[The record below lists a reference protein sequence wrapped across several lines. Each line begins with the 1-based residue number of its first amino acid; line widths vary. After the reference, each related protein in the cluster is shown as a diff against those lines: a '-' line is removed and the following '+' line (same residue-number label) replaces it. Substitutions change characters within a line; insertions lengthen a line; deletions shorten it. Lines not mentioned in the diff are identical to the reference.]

1 MGMNEF
7 DLIARLVETVA
18 EARRERSSAG
28 PVEIA
33 VPSGDDAAVT
43 VPKGATATSVD
54 SLVDGVH
61 FRRETAPLRSVGRKA
76 LAVALSDLAAMGAVP
91 GEAYVQLGV
100 PDDLDQAGCL
110 ELGEGLAQVAA
121 EHDVAVL
128 GGDVTRAP
136 VLWVAITVVGHA
148 DSAEQL
154 VRRAGAAPGQLL
166 CVTGELGGAAAGL
179 LLLDRPELADV
190 VGAEVADG
198 LRGRQLEPRPRIAA
212 GRALAAIGAS
222 AMIDL
227 SDGLGGDANQLAAA
241 SGVRLSI
248 ELEAPAAASGRR
260 ARWRPP
266 RESTPYD
273 LAAGRGEDYE
283 LLVALP
289 AERAQRAI
297 AEVAAGGSALTQIGA
312 VDEGTGRRAA
322 GRRRL
327 RARAGRLRS
336 ASVVSSGSVAVA
348 SQGRPD
354 APSREIRDERPAAE
368 AGQLQLEQHLPRHGI
383 RVHAVL
389 ADRELLL

>member
-1 MGMNEF
+1 MNEF

-18 EARRERSSAG
+18 EARREPFSTGRAR
-28 PVEIA
+28 IA

-43 VPKGATATSVD
+43 VPTGATATSVD

-61 FRRETAPLRSVGRKA
+61 FRRQTAPLGSVGRKA

-136 VLWVAITVVGHA
+136 VLWIAITVVGHA

-154 VRRAGAAPGQLL
+154 VRRTGASAGDLL
-166 CVTGELGGAAAGL
+166 AVTGELGGAAAGL
-179 LLLDRPELADV
+179 LVLDRPELADV

-198 LRGRQLEPRPRIAA
+198 LRRRQLEPRPRVAA
-212 GRALAAIGAS
+212 GRALAATGAS

-227 SDGLGGDANQLAAA
+227 SDGLGGDAGHIAAA
-241 SGVRLSI
+241 SGVRLVI
-248 ELEAPAAASGRR
+248 ELERLPLQAGVGELAAAVG
-260 ARWRPP
+260 ADAH
-266 RESTPYD
+266 D
-273 LAAGRGEDYE
+273 LATGRGEDYE

-289 AERAQRAI
+289 PERAQEAST
-297 AEVAAGGSALTQIGA
+297 EVAATGSTLTPIGA
-312 VDEGTGRRAA
+312 VEEGEGVVLRAA
-322 GRRRL
+322 DGSERKPEGFDQLRR
-327 RARAGRLRS
+327 
-336 ASVVSSGSVAVA
+336 
-348 SQGRPD
+348 
-354 APSREIRDERPAAE
+354 
-368 AGQLQLEQHLPRHGI
+368 
-383 RVHAVL
+383 
-389 ADRELLL
+389 